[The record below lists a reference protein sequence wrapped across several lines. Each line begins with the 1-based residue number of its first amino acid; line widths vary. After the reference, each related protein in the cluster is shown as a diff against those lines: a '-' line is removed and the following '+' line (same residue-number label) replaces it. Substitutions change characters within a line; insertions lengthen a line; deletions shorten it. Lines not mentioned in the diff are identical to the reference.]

1 MRNSLRNCGD
11 NIIWWFL
18 GRRIGLR
25 NNWQISLSS
34 LLVKKNSRWSDWI
47 SHSFLGLLWE
57 ICMRMVDR
65 KRIIAIIIF
74 WWALLTLIRRRL
86 WWRMMRRW
94 NNSSDFSLVLF
105 LYLYSSSNFNVSLA
119 GSTSLFLECF
129 SHFFSVNII
138 NVECSLLIV
147 IRISSLSLQWWLLLF
162 LLDCWTFLKNS
173 LLLLYLMGTNSGYFL
188 RSILLINF
196 RSLLPYFTNHAAN
209 LTRLRSSRSWHLFLY
224 LRSLLLSCLNYSQK
238 TVDKIISLLWF
249 SLHGTVYLC
258 VFY

>member
-1 MRNSLRNCGD
+1 
-11 NIIWWFL
+11 
-18 GRRIGLR
+18 
-25 NNWQISLSS
+25 
-34 LLVKKNSRWSDWI
+34 
-47 SHSFLGLLWE
+47 
-57 ICMRMVDR
+57 MVDR

-86 WWRMMRRW
+86 RWRMMRRW
-94 NNSSDFSLVLF
+94 NNLSNFSLVLF

-173 LLLLYLMGTNSGYFL
+173 LLLLYLMDTTFYYFL
-188 RSILLINF
+188 RSILVINF
-196 RSLLPYFTNHAAN
+196 RSLFTYFTNHVA
-209 LTRLRSSRSWHLFLY
+209 Y
-224 LRSLLLSCLNYSQK
+224 LKPLSCMSEQCTFL
-238 TVDKIISLLWF
+238 THSLILP
-249 SLHGTVYLC
+249 
-258 VFY
+258 